1 MQRAQLFL
9 FSIVSAMLIFQYEP
23 LMFSKGVSSD
33 ISIKTLTAVQILIVV
48 SVYLYRFLF
57 KKYSKK
63 YYYSFII
70 NTQNSGIFVYVCYA
84 IKWFVCSNVRSST
97 KCIYRFRYI
106 FWEFDNELDNGWEKR
121 FRKIQDVW
129 FTGVCN

>member
-63 YYYSFII
+63 KYYYSFII

-84 IKWFVCSNVRSST
+84 IK
-97 KCIYRFRYI
+97 
-106 FWEFDNELDNGWEKR
+106 
-121 FRKIQDVW
+121 
-129 FTGVCN
+129 

>member
-63 YYYSFII
+63 ILL
-70 NTQNSGIFVYVCYA
+70 FVYH
-84 IKWFVCSNVRSST
+84 
-97 KCIYRFRYI
+97 
-106 FWEFDNELDNGWEKR
+106 
-121 FRKIQDVW
+121 
-129 FTGVCN
+129 